1 MIKLFL
7 MLFLSVALPSCHK
20 TSPVDPEV
28 KVPRYTKDL
37 TFTSAILGTKVK
49 YSVLLPENYAKNT
62 STSYPVV
69 YLLHGLGDDNNSW
82 NDNYLSI
89 ATLVEELEA
98 DSTIAPMI
106 YVLPQGYDYYYC
118 NYYDNS
124 VRYMDM
130 FTDELVPYIDKT
142 YRTKAD
148 ASHRAVA
155 GYSMG
160 GFGAMILPTLHPELF
175 SVSVPLSMSFRTDYQ
190 YETESASGWN
200 NQWGRIFGGS
210 GLSGAARLTE
220 YYKEHCPFYIF
231 NAASVSK
238 LSSVHYFLDCGDDE
252 ENLSQSNDSLHILL
266 RSIGLPHEYRVRN
279 GAHTSQYWRS
289 GMREALP
296 FIQDCFDGKDYP
308 SSEETAASGT
318 FIGSVE
324 TKNVGEA
331 TIRIYLPA
339 SYASS
344 SDSLSSVYFMYSGL
358 DVTAVDKA
366 AGIMKFGSS
375 SKSYMMV
382 ACDAEALEKAGVSV
396 NRVMSFV
403 ESTYRVRKSADN
415 RTAIGFG
422 YGGKLLYSASAASY
436 SFKSVFLF
444 DGALG
449 DAVAEPCRQT
459 FYFIDI
465 ADMGTNYRAADDLY
479 FKCRKAGVGHEYR
492 VRNGVA
498 GSPYFFNALSLL
510 YATITDTIK

>member
-1 MIKLFL
+1 
-7 MLFLSVALPSCHK
+7 MLFLGAALPSCHK
-20 TSPVDPEV
+20 TGPVDPEV

-37 TFTSAILGTKVK
+37 AFTSSILGTKVK
-49 YSVLLPENYAKNT
+49 YSILLPENYAKNI

-82 NDNYLSI
+82 NDSYLSI
-89 ATLVEELEA
+89 ENLVEELEA
-98 DSTIAPMI
+98 DSTITPMI
-106 YVLPQGYDYYYC
+106 YVLPEGYDYYYC
-118 NYYDNS
+118 NYFDNS

-130 FTDELVPYIDKT
+130 FTDELVPFIDKT

-190 YETESASGWN
+190 YETESGSGWN
-200 NQWGRIFGGS
+200 YQWGRIFGGS
-210 GLSGAARLTE
+210 GLSGAARLTD
-220 YYKEHCPFYIF
+220 YYKTHCPFYLF

-266 RSIGLPHEYRVRN
+266 RDIGMPHEYRVRN

-296 FIQDCFDGKDYP
+296 YIQTYFNGKSYP
-308 SSEETAASGT
+308 SAEETAASGT
-318 FIGSVE
+318 FTGSVE
-324 TKNVGEA
+324 TKNIGDA
-331 TIRIYLPA
+331 TVRIYLPA
-339 SYASS
+339 SYSSS
-344 SDSLSSVYFMYSGL
+344 SDSLPTVYFMYSGL
-358 DVTAVDKA
+358 NVTAVDKT

-375 SKSYMMV
+375 SKTYVMV
-382 ACDAEALEKAGVSV
+382 ACDAEVLEKAGISV
-396 NRVMSFV
+396 NRVMSFI
-403 ESTYRVRKSADN
+403 ESMYRVRKSADN
-415 RTAIGFG
+415 RTAIGFD
-422 YGGKLLYSASAASY
+422 YGGKSLYSASSAAY
-436 SFKSVFLF
+436 TFKSVFLF

-449 DAVAEPCRQT
+449 EAIAEPCVKT
-459 FYFIDI
+459 YYFIDI
-465 ADMGTNYRAADDLY
+465 ADMGTNYRAADNLY
-479 FKCRKAGVGHEYR
+479 FKCREAGVEHEYR

-498 GSPYFFNALSLL
+498 GSAYFFNALSLL
-510 YATITDTIK
+510 YATITNTIK